1 MFKRQTLVS
10 FTVGFILGIVAALVA
25 QPLLGDRLPEAVTGK
40 RQLVAGVVS
49 AKQREGDRL
58 LLTVNTPLGATLV
71 TFQKR
76 VAEISLLVERG
87 DSLTLALGAYQPFLE
102 DPQITRVAK
111 TEGTGAPTAAD
122 STGVEGGMLPGESP
136 DSAAADSL
144 GQPGDTAAEP
154 AAKWYD

>member
-10 FTVGFILGIVAALVA
+10 FVVGLIIGIVAALVA
-25 QPLLGDRLPEAVTGK
+25 RPFLGERLPEAVTGK
-40 RQLVAGVVS
+40 RQLVAGVVA
-49 AKQREGDRL
+49 AKQRDGDRL
-58 LLTVNTPLGATLV
+58 LLTVNTQLGATLV

-87 DSLTLALGAYQPFLE
+87 DSVTLALGSYQPFLE

-111 TEGTGAPTAAD
+111 AMAGRAPADSAGVEADMLPAEADSLAAD
-122 STGVEGGMLPGESP
+122 SLAQPG
-136 DSAAADSL
+136 DSAAA
-144 GQPGDTAAEP
+144 P